1 MDKSIK
7 LAKTA
12 GFCFGVNRAIELV
25 NSLLDD
31 GQKVWKP
38 LRHRMTLQDALE
50 VMEMHKGRELR
61 LIVQNERR
69 YPFQCR

>member
-1 MDKSIK
+1 MFYYVDYVASVFDNGK
-7 LAKTA
+7 
-12 GFCFGVNRAIELV
+12 
-25 NSLLDD
+25 
-31 GQKVWKP
+31 KVWRP
-38 LRHRMTLQDALE
+38 LRHRMTLQEALE